1 MVSKVDSD
9 CCAPVADCCAAAAA
23 GRGRLRLR
31 VGWEGT
37 ADIQWRAIQWLIT
50 EVIASGI
57 IPDAMVCSVVALSHL
72 QLSLG
77 GG

>member
-1 MVSKVDSD
+1 MVSKVD

-23 GRGRLRLR
+23 GRRQA
-31 VGWEGT
+31 EGGLGKDCRHT
-37 ADIQWRAIQWLIT
+37 VRAIQWLIT